1 MAKTPFKEQV
11 LGFFSMK
18 YLIMILIH
26 LHWLIRSITAIRDI
40 FQFKLRCICF
50 LKHKKRNCSMPCELT
65 TSVDSVRPHNVE
77 PPFSGTCSVL
87 SMEAS
92 FAAEIFKTLRS
103 KIENDSILDFSSS
116 NSNWLKQLSCFNKTH
131 YGNSSIKLETSN
143 AS

>member
-1 MAKTPFKEQV
+1 MAKTPKNKCCGSLLWNIWLWFWSIFTDSSDQLLPLEIY
-11 LGFFSMK
+11 FSSNCGVFVFSN
-18 YLIMILIH
+18 I
-26 LHWLIRSITAIRDI
+26 
-40 FQFKLRCICF
+40 
-50 LKHKKRNCSMPCELT
+50 KKRNCSMPCELT